1 MSAQTLGRLFERST
15 KTWPTRTALRIAE
28 GSDFAVTSYAELG
41 QEITWLGAALIDLG
55 VEHGDRVAIFS
66 GNRPEW
72 LVTDLACLNIGAVTV
87 PLYQTSTPHQV
98 HHILADSGAK
108 VIFVAGL
115 SEAERVGAAITELS
129 EPPVVISYDA
139 GVQLDES
146 AGRGRVTS
154 DFARLLAGRG
164 GAQEA
169 VRARADAV
177 VGSDLATLIY
187 TSGTT
192 GEPKGVML
200 THDAFLYEIEA
211 CVDAFPLDCEDEG
224 LAFLPLSHS
233 FERAWS
239 FLLLSLGAQITL
251 LPDPKRIAEAMPQ
264 TRANVMVSV
273 PRLYEQVYAV
283 VHQKVAG
290 SKVRSGILKWAL
302 EVGRQ
307 AQLAGDKRSR
317 VLTEQLRIADKLVFS
332 SIREA
337 IGGPKKLLSSGGAP
351 LRQEVAEFF
360 WAAGILINE
369 GYGLTEAAPLITFN
383 RLHSWQF
390 GTVGQVLPGGELK
403 IVPPPESTFEP
414 GHGEIWFSGPNIML
428 GYWNK
433 PEATSQAI
441 VTDPDGKRWLRTGDV
456 GWVDEHGY
464 LRITDR
470 MKDLIVTEGG
480 KNVAPGPI
488 EAELVADPLIEYA
501 VVIGDNKPCLTALI
515 RPFAPE
521 LERVAGELGVHG
533 PIEELVRS
541 HKVRHEVHERV
552 ARATEHLPG
561 YEQIRGF
568 TLVPEE
574 FTMDNGML
582 TPTLKV
588 KRREAARRYAGD
600 IKEMYDTIATRSK

>member
-1 MSAQTLGRLFERST
+1 
-15 KTWPTRTALRIAE
+15 
-28 GSDFAVTSYAELG
+28 
-41 QEITWLGAALIDLG
+41 
-55 VEHGDRVAIFS
+55 
-66 GNRPEW
+66 
-72 LVTDLACLNIGAVTV
+72 
-87 PLYQTSTPHQV
+87 
-98 HHILADSGAK
+98 
-108 VIFVAGL
+108 
-115 SEAERVGAAITELS
+115 
-129 EPPVVISYDA
+129 
-139 GVQLDES
+139 
-146 AGRGRVTS
+146 
-154 DFARLLAGRG
+154 
-164 GAQEA
+164 
-169 VRARADAV
+169 
-177 VGSDLATLIY
+177 
-187 TSGTT
+187 
-192 GEPKGVML
+192 ML
-200 THDAFLYEIEA
+200 THQAFLHEIES
-211 CVDAFPLDCEDEG
+211 CVDAFPLDCEDQG

-383 RLHSWQF
+383 RLHGWQF

-414 GHGEIWFSGPNIML
+414 GHGEIWFSGPPNIMV

-433 PEATSQAI
+433 PEATSQVI
-441 VTDPDGKRWLRTGDV
+441 VTDPDGKRWLRTGGDV
-456 GWVDEHGY
+456 GWIDEHGY

-480 KNVAPGPI
+480 ARTSPP
-488 EAELVADPLIEYA
+488 ARW
-501 VVIGDNKPCLTALI
+501 
-515 RPFAPE
+515 RP
-521 LERVAGELGVHG
+521 
-533 PIEELVRS
+533 
-541 HKVRHEVHERV
+541 
-552 ARATEHLPG
+552 
-561 YEQIRGF
+561 
-568 TLVPEE
+568 
-574 FTMDNGML
+574 N
-582 TPTLKV
+582 
-588 KRREAARRYAGD
+588 
-600 IKEMYDTIATRSK
+600 